1 MHNIQRMFT
10 SATLKLTAWYLL
22 GIMLLSLG
30 FSILVYQLAQGEIAA
45 RLSVIES
52 RIQGDGWRIPDTFD
66 FSTVQQR
73 QLDEA
78 RHNIIAVLLHVNI
91 IILAIGGVAS
101 HTWAR
106 RTLKPIEEAHEAQSR
121 FTSDASHE
129 LRTPL
134 AIMQTEIEGV
144 LRDKTATKANYRET
158 LASNLEEVE
167 RLSTLSNLLLT
178 MARLETDSL
187 TWQPVNLAAT
197 AKRARQTF
205 IATDQRRITI
215 THDKKPQ
222 ACRANQESILELC
235 VILFENA
242 LQHSPADTPI
252 DVQIHREMGKSYIRI
267 SNEGSGIQPDDIDK
281 IFQRF
286 YRTDTARTR
295 SKTAHYGL
303 GLSLA
308 KKIVELHH
316 GSITVTSQPGS
327 ITTFTVK
334 LP

>member
-1 MHNIQRMFT
+1 MQNIQRMFT

-22 GIMLLSLG
+22 GIMLLSFG
-30 FSILVYQLAQGEIAA
+30 FSVLVYQLAQGEIAA
-45 RLSVIES
+45 RLSVIET
-52 RIQGDGWRIPDTFD
+52 RIQGDGWRVPDTFD
-66 FSTVQQR
+66 FGTVQQR

-78 RHNIIAVLLHVNI
+78 RHNIIAVLLNVNI

-101 HTWAR
+101 HAWAR

-134 AIMQTEIEGV
+134 AIMQTEIEGI
-144 LRDKTATKANYRET
+144 LRDKTATKADYRDT
-158 LASNLEEVE
+158 LTSNLEEVE

-187 TWQPVNLAAT
+187 TWQPVDLVAT
-197 AKRARQTF
+197 TERARQTL
-205 IATDQRRITI
+205 AADDQQRITI
-215 THDKKPQ
+215 THDKKVHT
-222 ACRANQESILELC
+222 CRANQESLLELC
-235 VILFENA
+235 IILLENA
-242 LQHSPADTPI
+242 LQHSPAGTPI
-252 DVQIHREMGKSYIRI
+252 TVHVRREMGKNCIRI
-267 SNEGSGIQPDDIDK
+267 SNEGPGIQPKDIEK

-286 YRTDTARTR
+286 YRADSART
-295 SKTAHYGL
+295 SGNTAHYGL

-316 GSITVTSQPGS
+316 GSITVASQPGKL
-327 ITTFTVK
+327 TTFTIK